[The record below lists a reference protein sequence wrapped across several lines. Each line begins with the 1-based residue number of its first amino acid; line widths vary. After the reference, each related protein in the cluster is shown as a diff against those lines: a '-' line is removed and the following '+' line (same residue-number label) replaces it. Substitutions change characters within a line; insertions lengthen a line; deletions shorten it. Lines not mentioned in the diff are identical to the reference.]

1 MSETRAEQMAE
12 KLRAFEKWA
21 DRVKPED
28 LRDADPETSR
38 QIVKTLEDDP
48 EIDSLI
54 EEARRA
60 ALREEHESA

>member
-1 MSETRAEQMAE
+1 MSDNRAEQMAE

-28 LRDADPETSR
+28 LNEADPETSR
-38 QIVKTLEDDP
+38 QIVKALEGDP
-48 EIDSLI
+48 EIDKLI

-60 ALREEHESA
+60 ALRAERDSA

>member
-48 EIDSLI
+48 EVDRIID
-54 EEARRA
+54 EARRA
-60 ALREEHESA
+60 ALREERESA